1 MRAYGWESNGR
12 TVFPAEA
19 EEINRWAA
27 YLLDTDANTPPTRKG
42 LAEDLQRRGVSTVSG
57 AAWSPV
63 VIRRALVAP
72 RMIGHRFNDAGEL
85 VPADMDPI
93 LERETWDALR
103 GILLDPALQKYTPAR
118 STVYLLSEA
127 LARCDKCASPMVHA
141 SNGNRPAVYT
151 CGASIGGCTGMTI
164 RADLIE
170 ADITER
176 VLARLTDPKY
186 RRQLARAMAKAG
198 TADDQRAVLADLEDR
213 LAQLGTDYAD
223 RAIDRATMLAG
234 TERARANIAAAET
247 AIRRTT
253 ALADIPLSVD
263 DVIGWWELAGPEQQH
278 QIVACLLDHV
288 VVKSSEGRQL
298 RGADRLAPVWRT
310 FN

>member
-1 MRAYGWESNGR
+1 MSRAYGWLSDGK
-12 TVFPAEA
+12 TVDPSEA
-19 EEINRWAA
+19 DEIRRWAA
-27 YLLDTDANTPPTRKG
+27 YLLDQDADPKPTRKG
-42 LAEDLQRRGVSTVSG
+42 LADDLKRRGVSTVSG
-57 AAWSPV
+57 AEWSPV

-72 RMIGHRFNDAGEL
+72 RMIGHRLVDDEL
-85 VPADMDPI
+85 VPGDMDPI

-103 GILLDPALQKYTPAR
+103 AILLDPSLQKFTPSR

-127 LARCDKCASPMVHA
+127 LAICDKCGSPMVHA
-141 SNGNRPAVYT
+141 SNGDRPAVYT
-151 CGASIGGCTGMTI
+151 CGASNGGCTGMTI

-186 RRQLARAMAKAG
+186 RRQLARAMSKAG
-198 TADDQRAVLADLEDR
+198 TADDQRAVLAELQDR
-213 LAQLGTDYAD
+213 LAQLGIDYAD

-234 TERARANIAAAET
+234 TERARTNIAAAET

-263 DVIGWWELAGPEQQH
+263 EVIDWWQLAGPEQQH

-298 RGADRLAPVWRT
+298 RGADRLALVWRT
-310 FN
+310 